1 MNLGSVAL
9 AAALAS
15 IFCSIAPVRAAGDP
29 LAALAEKFVAESELR
44 DPLFADGIG
53 VHTYDDRLADYS
65 AGGQHERIAWL
76 TSSRARIAAVAAG
89 LTDQLSQADAQA
101 LLDTI
106 DLELFEDRTLQP
118 WQTDPSIYTDSIGNA
133 VYLITSRTYA
143 PEAERLRH
151 VATRLKLIPAL
162 AAAAKANLTRPT
174 RAAALQAIDA
184 NAGNI
189 EMYAELPKTREIRAN
204 LPAALAAL
212 RSFQSFLKGPL
223 LARADRSPRVGATV
237 YDRELQLAEGTDVT
251 RAELVARARRDF
263 DATRERMLQLA
274 LPLDREMFPDA
285 VSDETK
291 PNAIDVVV
299 PRVLEKLADDH
310 PTRDAVFAT
319 AKADVAAAEDF
330 LTAHPV
336 VVLPEPST
344 LSVVPTPPFLA
355 GFAGASF
362 DGPGPFAPLAES
374 FYLIDEIPKAWTDAQ
389 VRSYLRDFNSYEM
402 KMLSMHEAVPGHYV
416 QFRYNNATPSLVRRV
431 FGNGSYVEGWAVYTE
446 GMMLDSG
453 YGGDDPK
460 LRLFQLKW
468 RLREQSNT
476 LIDAGFHA
484 GGMTKADIEDL
495 LVRQAFQ
502 NQAQFSNKWHRL
514 QISHNQL
521 SSYYVG
527 LDTITRARE
536 AVRAKL
542 GSAYDLA
549 AFNQALL
556 RIGSVEPRYIAPLVA
571 RELGMTLPGVPG
583 ERDRF

>member
-65 AGGQHERIAWL
+65 AGGQRERIAWL

-299 PRVLEKLADDH
+299 
-310 PTRDAVFAT
+310 
-319 AKADVAAAEDF
+319 
-330 LTAHPV
+330 
-336 VVLPEPST
+336 
-344 LSVVPTPPFLA
+344 PPFLA